1 MKQHT
6 EDYKETAVK
15 YYLDHNED
23 MRDTCNIFN
32 CKHQSLARWVKTYKQ
47 KGNLNRKTRKNHNL
61 KITPEIEKFV
71 KEYVRKYNT
80 ATLWEL
86 SKLVNDKFKVE
97 LSDSSIHNILS
108 NHSITRKRVRSK
120 YYPEKVVGQ
129 EQADIAEF
137 YKKLNKFKYNK
148 TICLDE
154 TVN

>member
-1 MKQHT
+1 
-6 EDYKETAVK
+6 
-15 YYLDHNED
+15 
-23 MRDTCNIFN
+23 
-32 CKHQSLARWVKTYKQ
+32 
-47 KGNLNRKTRKNHNL
+47 
-61 KITPEIEKFV
+61 
-71 KEYVRKYNT
+71 
-80 ATLWEL
+80 
-86 SKLVNDKFKVE
+86 VNDKFKVE
-97 LSDSSIHNILS
+97 LRDSSIHNILS